1 MSSRSWAYERSPSR
15 RRTGTPVGR
24 SDAAAPSSTNTTSF
38 SPATTPS
45 PMRIASFARWDARGS
60 VEIRTM
66 TGGLA
71 VTESVERDEPIGG
84 VDQIGQDDEAAVRH
98 GVRIAQRDTPL
109 LAAVGA
115 DEQLRAALRQRAD
128 ARILERAHPVVDE
141 IQIEISPAVERR
153 AREAHR
159 RLEIGMLEPGGQQ
172 HAELLL
178 CEIHRG
184 SSVAS
189 E

>member
-24 SDAAAPSSTNTTSF
+24 SDAAPPGRTTTVTRSPS
-38 SPATTPS
+38 
-45 PMRIASFARWDARGS
+45 RIASFARWDARGS

-98 GVRIAQRDTPL
+98 GVRVAQRDTPL

-141 IQIEISPAVERR
+141 VQIQISPVVERG
-153 AREAHR
+153 AREAH
-159 RLEIGMLEPGGQQ
+159 G
-172 HAELLL
+172 
-178 CEIHRG
+178 
-184 SSVAS
+184 
-189 E
+189 